1 MLEFVFVAIIMVAVA
16 MIGQVRRARRTGQTQ
31 FKLPTPKSWQLPGP
45 DQARGNQPRQV
56 IQPMPGTPPYQP
68 QVYQPLQG
76 NPQVV
81 RPVQGFVPPTFAPQP
96 GMPGMVRAPQ
106 QPRPSHRPP
115 QQQLPAPRG
124 DLDKR
129 VRELMTNNMEVAA
142 VRMLCEEAEMGI
154 IEAQAYARSLVAPQ
168 QPTAPEPAKASADST
183 EERYSGSAAFGTS
196 LFERDDEDVWPS
208 GWVDEPQSD
217 DRSDIDELWN
227 TVRNGGGPEPLSLRS
242 DW

>member
-31 FKLPTPKSWQLPGP
+31 FRLPTPKSWQLPGP
-45 DQARGNQPRQV
+45 DQAQGNQSRQV

-81 RPVQGFVPPTFAPQP
+81 RPVQGFVPPTFPQQP
-96 GMPGMVRAPQ
+96 GMPGTVRAPQ

-168 QPTAPEPAKASADST
+168 QTTEPAKEPSVT

-196 LFERDDEDVWPS
+196 TFERDDEDVWPS
-208 GWVDEPQSD
+208 GWVDKPQPD

-227 TVRNGGGPEPLSLRS
+227 TVRNAGRPPKQQS
-242 DW
+242 

>member
-16 MIGQVRRARRTGQTQ
+16 MIGQVRKARRTGQTQ
-31 FKLPTPKSWQLPGP
+31 FRLPTPKSWQLPGP
-45 DQARGNQPRQV
+45 DQAQGNQSRQV

-68 QVYQPLQG
+68 QVYRPLQG

-81 RPVQGFVPPTFAPQP
+81 RPVQGFVPPTFPQQP
-96 GMPGMVRAPQ
+96 GLPGMVRAPQ

-115 QQQLPAPRG
+115 QHQLPAPQG
-124 DLDKR
+124 DLDNR
-129 VRELMTNNMEVAA
+129 VRELMANNMEVAA

-154 IEAQAYARSLVAPQ
+154 IKAQAYARSLVAPQ
-168 QPTAPEPAKASADST
+168 EQETEPAKEAPAAQ

-208 GWVDEPQSD
+208 GWVDEPQPD
-217 DRSDIDELWN
+217 DRSDIEELWN
-227 TVRNGGGPEPLSLRS
+227 TVGNAGGLEPLSLRS

>member
-31 FKLPTPKSWQLPGP
+31 FRLPTPKSWQLPGP
-45 DQARGNQPRQV
+45 GEATGSQPRQV
-56 IQPMPGTPPYQP
+56 IQPMPGTPPYKP

-81 RPVQGFVPPTFAPQP
+81 RPVHGFVPPTFAPQP
-96 GMPGMVRAPQ
+96 GTVWPSQ

-115 QQQLPAPRG
+115 QHQLPAPQG
-124 DLDKR
+124 DLDER
-129 VRELMTNNMEVAA
+129 VRELMSNNMEVAA
-142 VRMLCEEAEMGI
+142 VRMLCDEAEMGI
-154 IEAQAYARSLVAPQ
+154 IEAQAYARSLVAPEQ
-168 QPTAPEPAKASADST
+168 QTTTTEPAEEPSAA

-196 LFERDDEDVWPS
+196 TFERDDEDVWPS
-208 GWVDEPQSD
+208 GWVDKPQRD

-227 TVRNGGGPEPLSLRS
+227 TVRNAGRPQSQA
-242 DW
+242 